1 MSVELEFLWRTRIP
15 LPHQTQ
21 KAKLLELGF
30 YLTGVPGFFYNIY
43 TTIEN
48 YSLENKRFGSRTQS
62 SVLCLQSSER
72 RC

>member
-30 YLTGVPGFFYNIY
+30 YLTGVPGFFLQHIY
-43 TTIEN
+43 YDRELFIRE
-48 YSLENKRFGSRTQS
+48 
-62 SVLCLQSSER
+62 
-72 RC
+72 

>member
-1 MSVELEFLWRTRIP
+1 MNWNSFGAHASF
-15 LPHQTQ
+15 PHQTQ

-62 SVLCLQSSER
+62 SVFRFLPGV
-72 RC
+72 